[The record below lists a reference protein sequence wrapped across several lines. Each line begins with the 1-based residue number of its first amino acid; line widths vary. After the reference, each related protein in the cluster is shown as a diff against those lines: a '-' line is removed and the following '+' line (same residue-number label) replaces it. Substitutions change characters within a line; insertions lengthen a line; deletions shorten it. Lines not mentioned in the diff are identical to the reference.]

1 MMEKAL
7 PGRSARLPSRELVFC
22 AALALTTVCHI
33 LDSTVVPPMLGET
46 FSETAL
52 KAFRYVSYLLAAVS
66 LLMNRSYSRRSLVL
80 ILAVLALAVVN
91 ARTAGNL
98 LMLSLLFAAGI
109 VGLDYRRVAR
119 VQLAVMIATFAFV
132 VLSSLIGL
140 VDNWGFEL
148 DSARPR
154 YCLGFYY
161 PSHATSLFFY
171 IVLLFCALKGRE
183 LRLWHVLV
191 IAALDL
197 WQFHY
202 TDARAG
208 TLLALAAPAVM
219 YLLRRRP
226 VPPKH
231 ISWVLELSFVLCA
244 AASLLITWVYAKE
257 LLDLSWLNRL
267 LSSRLDLQRDAFAAY
282 HVGLFG
288 QQIDW
293 IGYGGTGYT
302 HAAVGDSYNF
312 IDCSYLKVL
321 FDQGVLMWAV
331 VLLGFTAACF
341 RASKQGDY
349 PLLLALSFSAL
360 YCAVEQWLIRPG
372 YHPFFI
378 LIGALF
384 LIGTDQPDHRIRF
397 SGAKAGEV
405 RS

>member
-1 MMEKAL
+1 MEKSL
-7 PGRSARLPSRELVFC
+7 SGRSARLPSRELIFC

-33 LDSTVVPPMLGET
+33 LDSTAVPPLLGET
-46 FSETAL
+46 FSETVL
-52 KAFRYVSYLLAAVS
+52 KAFRYVSYLLAAAS

-80 ILAVLALAVVN
+80 ILAVMGLAVVN
-91 ARTAGNL
+91 ARSAGNL
-98 LMLSLLFAAGI
+98 LMLSLLFAAGM
-109 VGLDYRRVAR
+109 VGLDFRRVAK
-119 VQLAVMIATFAFV
+119 VQLAVMIVTFAFV
-132 VLSSLIGL
+132 VLGSLIGL

-171 IVLLFCALKGRE
+171 IVLLFCCLKGRE

-208 TLLALAAPAVM
+208 TLLALAAPVVM
-219 YLLRRRP
+219 YLLRRRS
-226 VPPKH
+226 VPPKR

-244 AASLLITWVYAKE
+244 AACLAITWAYARE
-257 LLDLSWLNRL
+257 IVDLSWLNRI
-267 LSSRLDLQRDAFAAY
+267 LSSRLDLQRDAFSAY

-302 HAAVGDSYNF
+302 HAAVGESYNY

-321 FDQGVLMWAV
+321 FDQGILMWAV

-360 YCAVEQWLIRPG
+360 YCSVEQWLIRPG

-384 LIGTDQPDHRIRF
+384 MIGTDLPDRRIRF
-397 SGAKAGEV
+397 SKTVAEEGHV
-405 RS
+405 